1 VSLALFLSRQ
11 THLLQLE
18 TPSQILA
25 QAHANAGTPQTPQ
38 REQREH
44 KPREHRRVSRQ
55 ALQEGNPLASPNP
68 AHLKISTRRPA
79 AGDSP
84 RGVSRDV
91 SGQPVAPSSRRASQ
105 QQLSTPDIRGREP
118 SNGVSGVHPYAAT
131 PSSTAF
137 RGGPYGNG
145 ISGANALRPDSVIAA
160 AGSTGALGLA
170 GNGNGAANSDSFMY
184 GSTAKRAEEAAAA
197 AAREGRANGMGV
209 YDRGQASRVGIDQD
223 DDRGSRRRGFFSV
236 LCCRG

>member
-1 VSLALFLSRQ
+1 MYVLYSLPVLGRICS
-11 THLLQLE
+11 LQLE
-18 TPSQILA
+18 TPSQVLA
-25 QAHANAGTPQTPQ
+25 QAHANAGAPQTPQ
-38 REQREH
+38 RGQREH
-44 KPREHRRVSRQ
+44 GSREHRRISRQ
-55 ALQEGNPLASPNP
+55 PLQEGNPLASPNP

-105 QQLSTPDIRGREP
+105 QQISSGEIRAREP
-118 SNGVSGVHPYAAT
+118 SNGVHPYAAT
-131 PSSTAF
+131 SSAAF
-137 RGGPYGNG
+137 RGSPYGNG
-145 ISGANALRPDSVIAA
+145 VSGAAPHHPDSMMAA
-160 AGSTGALGLA
+160 AGSTGALGLT

-197 AAREGRANGMGV
+197 AAREGRANGMAV
-209 YDRGQASRVGIDQD
+209 YERGQVSRVGVDQD
-223 DDRGSRRRGFFSV
+223 DEHGSRRRGLFSV